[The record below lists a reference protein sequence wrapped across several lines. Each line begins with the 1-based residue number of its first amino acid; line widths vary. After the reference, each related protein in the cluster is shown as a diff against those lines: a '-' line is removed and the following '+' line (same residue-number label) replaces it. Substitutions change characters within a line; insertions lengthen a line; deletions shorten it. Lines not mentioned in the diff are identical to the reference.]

1 MAKAELWVHYKPSL
15 FQHIGTHSSLK
26 GKVQKLKVNRRN
38 NCFLNSSAY
47 FERTRYYKSDIQDKQ
62 FGKITLYY
70 AHENPQ
76 ATVETRIKPYKQY
89 TLQKAYKGESF
100 FWGLLPQ
107 PGDHLKF
114 KFSHPIFI
122 KRYSIFTRRFKRH
135 VNTDIAFIVSFLVGT
150 GIYLEVEIL
159 NTRLTGFTTRQ
170 WKYFRSYPRP
180 SIEIVTILP
189 KMAILL

>member
-26 GKVQKLKVNRRN
+26 GKVQKLKVHQKKKKII
-38 NCFLNSSAY
+38 FVFFVS
-47 FERTRYYKSDIQDKQ
+47 FVQDKQ

-70 AHENPQ
+70 AHENPE
-76 ATVETRIKPYKQY
+76 AIVETQIKPYKQY

-122 KRYSIFTRRFKRH
+122 KRYFKH
-135 VNTDIAFIVSFLVGT
+135 I
-150 GIYLEVEIL
+150 
-159 NTRLTGFTTRQ
+159 
-170 WKYFRSYPRP
+170 
-180 SIEIVTILP
+180 
-189 KMAILL
+189 